1 MWRAGAPEPEV
12 VSSLWRDQ
20 TTGAAEPGGDAS
32 LEPHVPDLGR
42 CLIYGLRSHLR
53 KSLYPTE
60 GHLKGQ
66 KSRRVVRCGYSVE
79 MSGYAGLMS
88 DRRKNMSDSSDL
100 VLSAFELDGTAVEL
114 ADQDDLWWFVTQGTV
129 IGG

>member
-1 MWRAGAPEPEV
+1 
-12 VSSLWRDQ
+12 
-20 TTGAAEPGGDAS
+20 
-32 LEPHVPDLGR
+32 
-42 CLIYGLRSHLR
+42 
-53 KSLYPTE
+53 
-60 GHLKGQ
+60 
-66 KSRRVVRCGYSVE
+66 
-79 MSGYAGLMS
+79 MSGYAGLMN